1 MSIKQRQYVNQFLLK
16 IHSYSNT
23 NMKQTNI
30 GKINETELFVGGKSA
45 KINTSAFKNSLE
57 IYHFAPL

>member
-1 MSIKQRQYVNQFLLK
+1 
-16 IHSYSNT
+16 
-23 NMKQTNI
+23 MKQTNI